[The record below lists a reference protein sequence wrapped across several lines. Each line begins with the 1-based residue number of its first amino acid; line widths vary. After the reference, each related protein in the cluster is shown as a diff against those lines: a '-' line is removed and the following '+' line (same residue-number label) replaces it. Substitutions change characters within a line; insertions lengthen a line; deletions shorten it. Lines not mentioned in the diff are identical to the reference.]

1 MAAGGWPG
9 PNHGTSSSPPSA
21 WHLPALWAFPQ
32 PSKGTVGP
40 ARAGPFISWVASW
53 GLDARGLEPPPRPFP
68 WHPPGTCP
76 GPGSALC

>member
-9 PNHGTSSSPPSA
+9 LNHGTGSSPPSA
-21 WHLPALWAFPQ
+21 WHLTALWAFPQ

-53 GLDARGLEPPPRPFP
+53 GLDD
-68 WHPPGTCP
+68 PG
-76 GPGSALC
+76 G